1 MLPNTKYA
9 LLLATTIAINLAL
22 CGFLFI
28 GLKGQGM
35 AAYVVFLLLLAIG
48 FILVPVFVNLENKEE
63 QELITKNA
71 DAQEYETIL
80 SQLSTLALCLP
91 AKPDKEDLLHFLDL
105 EEQAEKH
112 ETEIDIRKGITGRTA
127 VTTELDEMALFQM
140 SRCARRNGKTT
151 NEYILEQ
158 VAKTMKAEQNENA
171 NR

>member
-48 FILVPVFVNLENKEE
+48 FILVPVVVNLENKEE
-63 QELITKNA
+63 QELITKK
-71 DAQEYETIL
+71 EYETIL

-112 ETEIDIRKGITGRTA
+112 ETDIDIRKGITGRTA